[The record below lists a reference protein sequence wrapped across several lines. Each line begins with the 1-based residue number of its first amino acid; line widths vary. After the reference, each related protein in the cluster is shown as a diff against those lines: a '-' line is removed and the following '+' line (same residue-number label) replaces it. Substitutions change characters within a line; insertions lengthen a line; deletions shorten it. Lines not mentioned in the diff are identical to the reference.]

1 MNAINFF
8 NLVKTETFDFTPPEV
23 TEKDRR
29 AIPQMMYA
37 EMNSR
42 SDRRAV
48 EKEYNKASKTLIVLE
63 NSWEEEMFMIEAID
77 EVSYK
82 ELYTHYLSFWQK
94 EVNALKK
101 KFKHIIINH
110 NYFSET
116 YKPVA

>member
-1 MNAINFF
+1 MDNIYF
-8 NLVKTETFDFTPPEV
+8 NLLRTETFNFTPPEV

-37 EMNSR
+37 EVNSR

-48 EKEYNKASKTLIVLE
+48 EKEYNKASKTLLVLE
-63 NSWEEEMFMIEAID
+63 NSWVEEMFMIEAID

-82 ELYTHYLSFWQK
+82 ELYTHYLRFWQK